1 MHRFDGRS
9 VQSRRNGQATEK
21 LEAKSLKQI
30 ANPRESLSRRIERTE
45 LWTPISHQCRAKQ
58 GPRVSMVYTLL
69 NAYCT
74 VGIGTPTDGDRVGC
88 GPQVGYLGFNIPDGT
103 DLPVG

>member
-1 MHRFDGRS
+1 
-9 VQSRRNGQATEK
+9 
-21 LEAKSLKQI
+21 
-30 ANPRESLSRRIERTE
+30 
-45 LWTPISHQCRAKQ
+45 
-58 GPRVSMVYTLL
+58 MVYTLL

-74 VGIGTPTDGDRVGC
+74 VGIGAPTDGDRVGC

>member
-1 MHRFDGRS
+1 MCAGVPTVLALHEVKSHEPSRFHDLSAQSHRAACVHWPS
-9 VQSRRNGQATEK
+9 
-21 LEAKSLKQI
+21 
-30 ANPRESLSRRIERTE
+30 
-45 LWTPISHQCRAKQ
+45 LWTRLVSAKQYQRRAKQ

-74 VGIGTPTDGDRVGC
+74 VGIDAPTDGDRVGC

>member
-1 MHRFDGRS
+1 MS
-9 VQSRRNGQATEK
+9 PLVSMT
-21 LEAKSLKQI
+21 SLP
-30 ANPRESLSRRIERTE
+30 NRIEPLAFIGRVCGRR
-45 LWTPISHQCRAKQ
+45 LVSAKQYQRRAKQ

-74 VGIGTPTDGDRVGC
+74 VGIDAPTDGDRVGC